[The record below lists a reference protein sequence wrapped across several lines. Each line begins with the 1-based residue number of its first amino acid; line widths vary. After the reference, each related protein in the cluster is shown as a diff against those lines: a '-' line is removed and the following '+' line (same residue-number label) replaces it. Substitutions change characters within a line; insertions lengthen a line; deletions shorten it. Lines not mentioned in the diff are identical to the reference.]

1 MPLRAARTALAH
13 AISKAK
19 PMTFKYSV
27 TLPISGGD
35 KLRRFREWADL
46 HLPDM
51 SYSLPPQTPIKTE
64 TMTVRLRRLEDR
76 ARLLHVQAATPLQ

>member
-1 MPLRAARTALAH
+1 MPPRMAMTH
-13 AISKAK
+13 AVSKAK

-35 KLRRFREWADL
+35 KLRRFREWADR
-46 HLPDM
+46 HLPEM

-64 TMTVRLRRLEDR
+64 TMTVRLLRLEDR
-76 ARLLHVQAATPLQ
+76 ARVLQTLAATPLR

>member
-1 MPLRAARTALAH
+1 MAMTH
-13 AISKAK
+13 ADLKAI

-35 KLRRFREWADL
+35 KLRRFREWADK
-46 HLPDM
+46 HLPEL

-64 TMTVRLRRLEDR
+64 TMTVRLLRLEDR
-76 ARLLHVQAATPLQ
+76 ARMLQTLATSPLS